1 MKKYIKYIIVLLCL
15 VLFSIIT
22 YYVTLGKSI
31 GIDDAIYNYI
41 DNNIIN
47 DNLTNILKVVTN
59 ITSPIVVIITSIILI
74 IFIKNNKIKIS
85 LAINLFG
92 ITLINNLL
100 KVIIARPRPNIN
112 RLVSE
117 TGYSFP
123 SGHSV
128 TSMVFYGYLIYLV
141 YKYINNKKIKII
153 LMIFLGLLIP
163 IIGFSRVY
171 LGVHYTSDVIGGFLL
186 GVVYLI
192 LFIDIS
198 NKYIIKK

>member
-59 ITSPIVVIITSIILI
+59 ITSPIVVIITFIILI

-85 LAINLFG
+85 LAINLIG

-100 KVIIARPRPNIN
+100 KVIIARPRPNIS